1 MLGHQTRR
9 TEKIV
14 CRVCG
19 KESDRA
25 EAFHYITGFGYVCRQ
40 CALQPVICD
49 VCGNRVRRMTV
60 TVLRGKTL
68 CLTCYRT
75 EREKGDK
82 RLMKELVAESIEEA
96 VKASAANTPEGFVL
110 VGVRLKPSSKQTWMA
125 EYEREDIF
133 ISRCS

>member
-1 MLGHQTRR
+1 MLGHQSKRV
-9 TEKIV
+9 EKLV

-19 KESDRA
+19 TEVDRP
-25 EAFHYITGFGYVCRQ
+25 EAIHYVTGFGNVCRN
-40 CALQPVICD
+40 CAMQPVFCD
-49 VCGNRVRRMTV
+49 LCGAKIRRMTV

-68 CLTCYRT
+68 CLTCYKT

-82 RLMKELVAESIEEA
+82 RLLKEHVAGSIAEA
-96 VKASAANTPEGFVL
+96 VQASIADTPNGYVL
-110 VGVRLKPSSKQTWMA
+110 VGLRLKHSSKQTWVA